1 MLSNLADV
9 ADLMAAMGVIASL
22 LFVAYEVRRNTQE
35 VKRTNWETTVDRFN
49 ALWSR
54 TTSPELADVIAR
66 GRESFEALTPAEKI
80 TFTNYHA
87 ELCLTFETMIVL
99 GRNQVQGDDLL
110 DIPKRHLRHHFR
122 FPGARAWWSWF
133 GKDLGLSPIMEQAV
147 NEAASTDASGR

>member
-9 ADLMAAMGVIASL
+9 ADLLAAAGVIASL
-22 LFVAYEVRRNTQE
+22 LFVAYEVRRNTRE
-35 VKRTNWETTVDRFN
+35 VKRTNWESTVDRFN

-54 TTSPELADVIAR
+54 TTSCELADVIAR
-66 GRESFEALTPAEKI
+66 GRENYEALTPSEQI
-80 TFTNYHA
+80 SFGNYHA

-110 DIPKRHLRHHFR
+110 EIPKRHLRHHFR

-133 GKDLGLSPIMEQAV
+133 SRDLGLSPIMEHAV
-147 NEAASTDASGR
+147 NEATETGAAR